1 MTRSKPIAQAEHGAN
16 RRENKV
22 AGSKKLATLATFATK
37 DTGKYP
43 SVEKEEDIVINQ
55 NVTTVPPYVDKDLFN
70 AAPALL
76 RDMIRPG
83 LEGRQRDMATVST
96 LTMSRMSFKTSQ
108 AKAIGVSLRIPE
120 RTIDR
125 HLKRW
130 ITEGLIIRLSV
141 GKYQKKIDKY
151 ER

>member
-55 NVTTVPPYVDKDLFN
+55 NVTTVPPYVDKDLSSRSRRT
-70 AAPALL
+70 PAGHGDSLHTDHVPHVFQNFAGEGH
-76 RDMIRPG
+76 RRVPENPRKDHRQAFEKMDSRRPNY
-83 LEGRQRDMATVST
+83 QTI
-96 LTMSRMSFKTSQ
+96 SR
-108 AKAIGVSLRIPE
+108 
-120 RTIDR
+120 
-125 HLKRW
+125 
-130 ITEGLIIRLSV
+130 
-141 GKYQKKIDKY
+141 
-151 ER
+151 

>member
-43 SVEKEEDIVINQ
+43 SVEKEEDIVVNQ
-55 NVTTVPPYVDKDLFN
+55 NVTPTLPNVDKDLFN

-96 LTMSRMSFKTSQ
+96 LTMSHMSFKTSQ
-108 AKAIGVSLRIPE
+108 AKAIGVSLGIPE

-125 HLKRW
+125 
-130 ITEGLIIRLSV
+130 
-141 GKYQKKIDKY
+141 
-151 ER
+151 